1 MNAYMLR
8 LPMNKRSICFVY
20 NTSQYLY
27 KFRLELMES
36 LLKEGYSVYAIAP
49 VDRYS
54 TKFQMH
60 NIKFISIVVDRR
72 GYNIFKDI
80 KLVWSL
86 THIYRKISPL
96 IVHHFTIKPVLYG
109 SLVGRLAKIPKI
121 INSIT
126 GLGYTFINSSW
137 SKWLICKLYY
147 ISQKSDKIQLI
158 FQNPDDRDFF
168 LDKNLIR
175 NNQSNLIL
183 SSGVNLEIFKCSDSQ
198 RGRDTHQCTFLFL
211 SRILYDKGIVELV
224 EAMEMLFHEN
234 KQVKLIIAGEVDSGN
249 PGPVSKDWMD
259 KKSNLSFIDWL
270 GYLDDVTKLFSKV
283 DVAVLPSYREGVPHS
298 LIEALAMGL
307 PVITTDTPGC
317 RVVVDHGLNGFM
329 VPPRDSNTLFKAMLK
344 LANDYE
350 LRKKFGKYSFEK
362 SKEFDVKKINKETTE
377 LYK

>member
-1 MNAYMLR
+1 
-8 LPMNKRSICFVY
+8 MNKRSICFVY

-36 LLKEGYSVYAIAP
+36 MLRDGYAVYAIAP
-49 VDRYS
+49 EDRYS
-54 TKFQMH
+54 AKFQQH
-60 NIKFISIVVDRR
+60 NIQFISIEVDRR

-86 THIYRKISPL
+86 ANIYRKISPL

-109 SLVGRLAKIPKI
+109 SLAGRLAKIPKI

-183 SSGVNLEIFKCSDSQ
+183 SSGVNLEKFKCSNYQSSSAS
-198 RGRDTHQCTFLFL
+198 HQCTFLFL
-211 SRILYDKGIVELV
+211 SRIFYDKGIVELV
-224 EAMEMLFHEN
+224 EAIKMVFKSNEH
-234 KQVKLIIAGEVDSGN
+234 VKLIIAGDVDLGN
-249 PGPVSKDWMD
+249 PGLVSKDWMD
-259 KKSNLSFIDWL
+259 TKSKLSFIDWI
-270 GYLDDVTKLFSKV
+270 GYIDDVTELFSKV
-283 DVAVLPSYREGVPHS
+283 DVVVLPSYREGVPHS

-329 VPPRDSNTLFKAMLK
+329 VPPRDSNTLYNAMLK
-344 LANDYE
+344 LANDYA
-350 LRKKFGKYSFEK
+350 LRKKFGRYSLEK
-362 SKEFDVKKINKETTE
+362 SKEFDVKKINKETME
-377 LYK
+377 LYN

>member
-1 MNAYMLR
+1 
-8 LPMNKRSICFVY
+8 MNKRSICFVY

-36 LLKEGYSVYAIAP
+36 MLRDGYTVYAIAP
-49 VDRYS
+49 EDRYS
-54 TKFQMH
+54 AKFQQH
-60 NIKFISIVVDRR
+60 NIQFISIEVDRR

-86 THIYRKISPL
+86 TNIYRKISPL

-109 SLVGRLAKIPKI
+109 SLAGRLAKIPKI

-158 FQNPDDRDFF
+158 FQNSDDRDFF

-224 EAMEMLFHEN
+224 EAMKMVYKSN
-234 KQVKLIIAGEVDSGN
+234 KHVKLIIAGEVDPGN
-249 PGPVSKDWMD
+249 PGLVSKNWMD
-259 KKSNLSFIDWL
+259 RKSKLSFIEWL

-329 VPPRDSNTLFKAMLK
+329 VPPRDSNTLYNAMLK

-362 SKEFDVKKINKETTE
+362 SKEFDVKKINKETME
-377 LYK
+377 LYN

>member
-1 MNAYMLR
+1 
-8 LPMNKRSICFVY
+8 MNKRSICFVY

-36 LLKEGYSVYAIAP
+36 LLKDGYSVYAIAP
-49 VDRYS
+49 EDKYS
-54 TKFQMH
+54 DKFKMH

-86 THIYRKISPL
+86 ANIYRKISPL

-109 SLVGRLAKIPKI
+109 SLAGRLAKIPKI

-158 FQNPDDRDFF
+158 FQNSDDRDFF

-224 EAMEMLFHEN
+224 EAMNMIFKSNEY
-234 KQVKLIIAGEVDSGN
+234 VKLIIAGEVDSGN
-249 PGPVSKDWMD
+249 PRLVSKDWMYE
-259 KKSNLSFIDWL
+259 KSKLSFIEWV
-270 GYLDDVTKLFSKV
+270 GFVDDVVELLSKV
-283 DVAVLPSYREGVPHS
+283 DIVVLPSYREGVPHS

-329 VPPRDSNTLFKAMLK
+329 VPPRDSSTLFDAMVK
-344 LANDYE
+344 LANDSK

-362 SKEFDVKKINKETTE
+362 SKEFDVEKVNKKTME
-377 LYK
+377 LYI

>member
-1 MNAYMLR
+1 
-8 LPMNKRSICFVY
+8 MNKRSICFVY

-36 LLKEGYSVYAIAP
+36 LLKDGYSVYAIAP

-86 THIYRKISPL
+86 TNIYRKISPL

-109 SLVGRLAKIPKI
+109 SLAGRLAKIPKI

-137 SKWLICKLYY
+137 IKWLICKLYY

-158 FQNPDDRDFF
+158 FQNSDDRDFF
-168 LDKNLIR
+168 LDNNLIR

-224 EAMEMLFHEN
+224 EAMKMVFKSNEH
-234 KQVKLIIAGEVDSGN
+234 VKLIIAGDVDLGCGCGEDGPEDGFDCDGVCGGNDVSCLAIKELIIPQEYSITSIYPNPFNPATKITYGLPENTDTQIIVFDLNGTQITTLVNTFQTAGYYIISWDADNLPSGVYLIRMESGN
-249 PGPVSKDWMD
+249 
-259 KKSNLSFIDWL
+259 FTQIQ
-270 GYLDDVTKLFSKV
+270 KV
-283 DVAVLPSYREGVPHS
+283 
-298 LIEALAMGL
+298 
-307 PVITTDTPGC
+307 
-317 RVVVDHGLNGFM
+317 
-329 VPPRDSNTLFKAMLK
+329 ML
-344 LANDYE
+344 
-350 LRKKFGKYSFEK
+350 
-362 SKEFDVKKINKETTE
+362 VK
-377 LYK
+377 

>member
-1 MNAYMLR
+1 
-8 LPMNKRSICFVY
+8 MNKRSICFVY

-36 LLKEGYSVYAIAP
+36 MLRDGYRVYAIAP
-49 VDRYS
+49 EDRYS
-54 TKFQMH
+54 AKFQKH
-60 NIKFISIVVDRR
+60 NIQFISIEVDRR
-72 GYNIFKDI
+72 GYNIFKDF
-80 KLVWSL
+80 KLVWNL
-86 THIYRKISPL
+86 TKIYGKISPL

-109 SLVGRLAKIPKI
+109 SLAGRLAKIPRI

-137 SKWLICKLYY
+137 SKWFISKLYY

-158 FQNPDDRDFF
+158 FQNSDDRDFF

-183 SSGVNLEIFKCSDSQ
+183 SSGVNLEKFKCSDNQ

-329 VPPRDSNTLFKAMLK
+329 VPPRDSNTLYNAMLK

-362 SKEFDVKKINKETTE
+362 SKEFDVKKINKETME